1 LKVRGSGP
9 ACSARGLPHAV
20 RRASWSFTYQEGYMA
35 QKGGKLKKII
45 LTIILLALL
54 GIVFVLMGGGNMLR
68 TAGKKLEGAGKQAD
82 TIKQTVEEKAATIE
96 KKVEKGIESV
106 KPGEKK

>member
-1 LKVRGSGP
+1 
-9 ACSARGLPHAV
+9 
-20 RRASWSFTYQEGYMA
+20 MA
-35 QKGGKLKKII
+35 QKSGKLKKII

-68 TAGKKLEGAGKQAD
+68 TAAKKLEGAGKQAD

>member
-1 LKVRGSGP
+1 MRDSGP
-9 ACSARGLPHAV
+9 ARSAQVLSHAV
-20 RRASWSFTYQEGYMA
+20 RHASWTFTYQEVYMA

-54 GIVFVLMGGGNMLR
+54 GIVFVLMGGGNLLR
-68 TAGKKLEGAGKQAD
+68 SAGKKLEGAGKQAD